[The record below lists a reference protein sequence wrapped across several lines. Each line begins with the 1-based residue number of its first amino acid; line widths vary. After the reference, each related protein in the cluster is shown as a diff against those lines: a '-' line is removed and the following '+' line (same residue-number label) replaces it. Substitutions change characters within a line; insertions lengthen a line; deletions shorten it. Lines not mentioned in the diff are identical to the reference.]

1 MLLFEAE
8 RAWAYGQ
15 ELLKESIDNDDNGLR
30 RKAIA
35 RFRRALHW
43 NDQMLALASELFA
56 ADRISGVAFAEATAY
71 SLVLHGKV
79 LRYRD
84 DFAPALANLAVAKSI
99 LDELAASAISSR
111 DQALAAAFVDE
122 ISPEIRYCAHELGRA
137 RAYDI
142 DGIVAEQVPKHRDA
156 LVPAY
161 TALTAKLQGAA
172 KEGSTATA
180 RKLLKPVEW
189 EGTPVPIRN
198 PELVDAFIRVQEAE
212 AKLDEDTSK
221 KTSSRGK
228 VGKYDAV
235 LLALSDAE
243 DIARKLLEAQQVRVV
258 SLILSHGKLITEAA
272 S

>member
-1 MLLFEAE
+1 MLS
-8 RAWAYGQ
+8 
-15 ELLKESIDNDDNGLR
+15 LL
-30 RKAIA
+30 
-35 RFRRALHW
+35 
-43 NDQMLALASELFA
+43 SELFA
-56 ADRISGVAFAEATAY
+56 ADRVSALSFAEATAY

-84 DFAPALANLAVAKSI
+84 DFAPALANLAVAKSM
-99 LDELAASAISSR
+99 LDELASNALLSR
-111 DQALAAAFVDE
+111 DQALATAFVDE

-142 DGIVAEQVPKHRDA
+142 DAIVAEQVPKHRAA
-156 LVPAY
+156 LVPSYPVLA
-161 TALTAKLQGAA
+161 AKLGGMA
-172 KEGSTATA
+172 KEGGTATA

-221 KTSSRGK
+221 KTTSRGK

-243 DIARKLLEAQQVRVV
+243 DVARKLLEAQQV
-258 SLILSHGKLITEAA
+258 L
-272 S
+272 